1 MVGVLVTEQ
10 SSTCLNCGTTLT
22 GRYCRECGQG
32 SRLRP
37 LSLWALVMEF
47 VEEIFDLD
55 SKVWRSL
62 RPLMLQ
68 PGRITNEYLAGRR
81 ASYVSPL
88 RFYLTA
94 SVLFFI
100 VAVLTDNTP
109 RLSWGDADEARQAI
123 EAAEQEDGGSALIA
137 LSEGCDKITIDID
150 ADWARTWQ
158 EHVIESCKQVSADS
172 GKSLERAS
180 IDNIPIVMVI
190 FIPVLALVMKLL
202 YPLSKRFYVEHLV
215 FFLHYHAFGFF
226 MLMLMIFIYESGT
239 MIEWSKTAWR
249 IVSIA
254 GSGYMALYLLVAMR
268 RVYRQGW
275 LATSAKYV
283 LLFMAYVTGLSMS
296 LFGVML
302 YTALTL

>member
-1 MVGVLVTEQ
+1 
-10 SSTCLNCGTTLT
+10 
-22 GRYCRECGQG
+22 
-32 SRLRP
+32 
-37 LSLWALVMEF
+37 
-47 VEEIFDLD
+47 
-55 SKVWRSL
+55 
-62 RPLMLQ
+62 
-68 PGRITNEYLAGRR
+68 
-81 ASYVSPL
+81 
-88 RFYLTA
+88 
-94 SVLFFI
+94 
-100 VAVLTDNTP
+100 
-109 RLSWGDADEARQAI
+109 
-123 EAAEQEDGGSALIA
+123 
-137 LSEGCDKITIDID
+137 
-150 ADWARTWQ
+150 
-158 EHVIESCKQVSADS
+158 
-172 GKSLERAS
+172 
-180 IDNIPIVMVI
+180 
-190 FIPVLALVMKLL
+190 VLALVMKLL